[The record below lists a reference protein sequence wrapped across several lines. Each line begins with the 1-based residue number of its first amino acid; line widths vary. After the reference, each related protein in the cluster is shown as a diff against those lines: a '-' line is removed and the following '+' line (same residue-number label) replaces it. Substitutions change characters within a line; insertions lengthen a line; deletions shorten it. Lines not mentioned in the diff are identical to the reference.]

1 MRNLIVLIIVALVTI
16 TILLFLFNPEILT
29 DIWLWIVGLIGPIIA
44 LFRGAIEGL
53 SNAFKKDQ
61 RQDSKKSPPDPAI
74 ERAHKERIKQLEDQV
89 ARLEKSLAENRDAFD
104 GTTISV
110 VRYFDDGET
119 TLGLLFFDSDF
130 YCYTLE
136 DAFREVK
143 VKGKTRIPKG
153 TYNLDFYKTVTPL
166 TEKYRKTRDW
176 FDFHLHIQDVPN
188 FTNVYIHSGSDHTH
202 TEGCLLIADSI
213 LSSNQ
218 ERTIFNS
225 RKTYE
230 RFYKKIKKLRQNN
243 VNVRVKLFDEDWFES
258 NDLKNRKV

>member
-1 MRNLIVLIIVALVTI
+1 MRNLLVLIIVALVTI
-16 TILLFLFNPEILT
+16 TILLFLFNPKLLT

-44 LFRGAIEGL
+44 LIRGGFSAL
-53 SNAFKKDQ
+53 ANLLKKPAD
-61 RQDSKKSPPDPAI
+61 DTLKEPAPDPQRDDAQ
-74 ERAHKERIKQLEDQV
+74 KKRIKELNEEI
-89 ARLEKSLAENRDAFD
+89 AGLEKSLAANRDTFD

-110 VRYFDDGET
+110 MRYFDDDQT

-136 DAFREVK
+136 DTFRNVK
-143 VKGKTRIPKG
+143 VKGQTRIPKG

-166 TEKYRKTRDW
+166 TEKYRRTRDW
-176 FDFHLHIQDVPN
+176 FDFHIHVQDVPN
-188 FTNVYIHSGSDHTH
+188 FTHVYIHNGSDHTH
-202 TEGCLLIADSI
+202 TEGCLLIADNI
-213 LSSNQ
+213 LSSNT

-230 RFYKKIKKLRQNN
+230 RFYKAFKQLRQND
-243 VNVRVKLFDEDWFES
+243 VKVRVKVFDEDWFQS